1 MNSSRALLFIQAV
14 ASDYGLGIN
23 DYYKLQRFVNRIWAN
38 NHVDELA
45 AAAEQDHN
53 HSAAL
58 HKPEHLRKKRSKE
71 NMRDRRASLSIGDML
86 TMQGHNT
93 SKLFRQSSVEA
104 IRPGLGRSVS
114 LKVRQDETFAEGA
127 GRSSKVARRGSLDSM
142 DNGGAGISTFGGDA
156 GLSVKDRKRSKSLH
170 GNSSSLSIDTADLDE
185 SMETASGKFRSVY
198 PKQLGTPLPGERLSQ
213 IEEVHSDAEDFSKH
227 SSHALHT
234 AVSTTTSSN
243 HSAFSPPSSPREA
256 GFSAPNSP
264 RTDASGGG
272 IAHAVVP
279 SAAPD
284 SRNLDD
290 MLGLHRVSSAML
302 MRSTSQKVPRLASAS
317 AFELPKHLPNK
328 FAPLEL
334 TVCKP
339 HIFVIILYGYDHD

>member
-1 MNSSRALLFIQAV
+1 V
-14 ASDYGLGIN
+14 ASDYSLGIN

-38 NHVDELA
+38 NHVDEIA
-45 AAAEQDHN
+45 AASEQDH
-53 HSAAL
+53 HASAL

-86 TMQGHNT
+86 SMQGHNT

-104 IRPGLGRSVS
+104 IRVGTGKSVS
-114 LKVRQDETFAEGA
+114 MKVRTEDGFVDGT

-142 DNGGAGISTFGGDA
+142 DGGGVGTFGVDVGV
-156 GLSVKDRKRSKSLH
+156 SVKDRKRSKSLH
-170 GNSSSLSIDTADLDE
+170 ANSSSLSIETTEFEE
-185 SMETASGKFRSVY
+185 SRETGSGKFRSVY
-198 PKQLGTPLPGERLSQ
+198 PKELATPLPGARLSQ

-227 SSHALHT
+227 SSHALQT
-234 AVSTTTSSN
+234 AVSTTSSN
-243 HSAFSPPSSPREA
+243 HSAFSQPSSPRET
-256 GFSAPNSP
+256 GVSAPNSP
-264 RTDASGGG
+264 RTDVSAGGNSQHVAAS
-272 IAHAVVP
+272 I
-279 SAAPD
+279 APD
-284 SRNLDD
+284 SKNLDD

-334 TVCKP
+334 SVRFIPTISRSPIRVLP
-339 HIFVIILYGYDHD
+339 RFNLSSYDSDVVGAR